1 MSLTHLISVLNQNI
15 KLFRGNEQSRFIFV
29 SMNQHLIISFTRK
42 LDAVAHAYKVTPSV
56 MINQPYKV

>member
-29 SMNQHLIISFTRK
+29 SMNQHLIISFVRK
-42 LDAVAHAYKVTPSV
+42 LDAVAHAYKVYPLLL
-56 MINQPYKV
+56 

>member
-29 SMNQHLIISFTRK
+29 SMNQHLIISFVRK
-42 LDAVAHAYKVTPSV
+42 LDAVAHAYKVCPLLL
-56 MINQPYKV
+56 